1 MSDSNLRGGGKNLS
15 RTHRYMRSPRLA
27 HRTLRYKAWVAE
39 GRVVRRGERGVRGL
53 FRGAAR
59 PGDST
64 RLRLRLRR
72 DDIGLV
78 DMKHAISRRQHRK
91 IAEVAEKKR
100 VQSMAVGRRSVRETG
115 RLAAR
120 PRG

>member
-1 MSDSNLRGGGKNLS
+1 
-15 RTHRYMRSPRLA
+15 
-27 HRTLRYKAWVAE
+27 
-39 GRVVRRGERGVRGL
+39 
-53 FRGAAR
+53 
-59 PGDST
+59 
-64 RLRLRLRR
+64 
-72 DDIGLV
+72 
-78 DMKHAISRRQHRK
+78 MKHAISRRQHRK